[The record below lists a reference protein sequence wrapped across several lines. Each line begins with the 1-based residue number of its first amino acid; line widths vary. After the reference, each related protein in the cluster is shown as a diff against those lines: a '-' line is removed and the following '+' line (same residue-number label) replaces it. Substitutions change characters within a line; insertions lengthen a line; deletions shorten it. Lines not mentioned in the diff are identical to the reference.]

1 MELNEFRAKV
11 YEMLEKHGSKTIDGT
26 LYYPEPAIIE
36 LLEWF
41 HEQAY
46 EISPEKI
53 EGMICDTLD
62 RAFDK
67 LGDMFQSPLTGEKTG
82 KKSSGTSPT

>member
-1 MELNEFRAKV
+1 MDISEFRAKC
-11 YEMLEKHGSKTIDGT
+11 YEILEKYGHNEIDGT

-46 EISPEKI
+46 DISPEKI

-67 LGDMFQSPLTGEKTG
+67 LGDMFQSPLAGEKTG
-82 KKSSGTSPT
+82 KKSSE

>member
-11 YEMLEKHGSKTIDGT
+11 YEILESHGSTTIDGT

-46 EISPEKI
+46 DVSPEKI

-62 RAFDK
+62 RAFGKLDK
-67 LGDMFQSPLTGEKTG
+67 MFQSPIIGEKTG